1 MSTSRKSTL
10 SFVTLAAPKENAQ
23 GAKLL
28 QLRLGRLGIDYLD
41 VSLRLRMRYTDG
53 LTAFTTTTASA
64 YSLYRRIQI
73 YARFGQ
79 RTNPLR
85 FLSRID

>member
-10 SFVTLAAPKENAQ
+10 SFVTLAAQKE
-23 GAKLL
+23 KRPRSELI

-41 VSLRLRMRYTDG
+41 VSLRFRMRYTDG

-73 YARFGQ
+73 YAER
-79 RTNPLR
+79 RLKIHSSVVTLT
-85 FLSRID
+85 S

>member
-10 SFVTLAAPKENAQ
+10 SFRHFGSPKRKRPRSE
-23 GAKLL
+23 LL

-53 LTAFTTTTASA
+53 LTAFTLRPHPHTRCTGVSKFT
-64 YSLYRRIQI
+64 
-73 YARFGQ
+73 Q
-79 RTNPLR
+79 R
-85 FLSRID
+85 DA